1 MAQLG
6 RTERVAAWMAR
17 GQRGAGVYRRRRPLP
32 AIAIIVVLGLIAIV
46 LWTTLLR
53 SKGSDQEALS
63 CNAPTK
69 PSGAGAPTAGKPLS
83 RNALDNTEPISP
95 SAVRVT
101 VLNGAEQRGQAT
113 LISATLEE
121 LGFTQIGDPS
131 NDPLYPE
138 SNLDC
143 RGQIRFGP
151 NGANAARTL
160 SLIEPCVQLIR
171 DNRQDASVDLS
182 IGSQFDDL
190 SANQD
195 GRKAI
200 DELKDSGATTPSGG
214 QQAEQSGN
222 SPVSDTLL
230 KGARNVRCG

>member
-1 MAQLG
+1 M
-6 RTERVAAWMAR
+6 
-17 GQRGAGVYRRRRPLP
+17 YRRRRPLP

-46 LWTTLLR
+46 LWTTLLQGT
-53 SKGSDQEALS
+53 GSDEEALN
-63 CNAPTK
+63 CNAPTR
-69 PSGAGAPTAGKPLS
+69 PSATSGAPSPATGKPLAGT
-83 RNALDNTEPISP
+83 ALDNTEPIAP

-113 LISATLEE
+113 LITATLEE
-121 LGFTQIGDPS
+121 LGFSQVGEPS

-151 NGANAARTL
+151 NGAGAARTL
-160 SLIEPCVQLIR
+160 SLIEPCVQLVR
-171 DNRQDASVDLS
+171 DNRQDASIDLA

-190 SANQD
+190 SANAD

-200 DELKDSGATTPSGG
+200 QELGESGAVTPSGG
-214 QQAEQSGN
+214 QQAEQSAD

-230 KGARNVRCG
+230 KAARNVKCG